1 MFWPRKRH
9 PGGTQRQS
17 WKEPSWRWSFWE
29 KQGWRQSPEAGRKWP
44 SWRSPARD
52 LLGPHSAKED
62 PLPKPLSISSPS
74 FVSFKMLITNHD
86 SHKYVILLGS
96 PRPRVSSLRPGP
108 GPSSGPYPLH
118 RVQHWH
124 QQALSSK
131 YSLGRGHMSE
141 KDQRGGGRTGGG
153 GWAGEE
159 WLCQPF
165 LRLSAKKQAKL
176 CRHMPFHP
184 HVPRRGSCSSPS
196 FIHEEIEAQREH
208 KTCPMSHSLEPV
220 EMGLE
225 LESAPRDHVRG

>member
-1 MFWPRKRH
+1 
-9 PGGTQRQS
+9 
-17 WKEPSWRWSFWE
+17 
-29 KQGWRQSPEAGRKWP
+29 
-44 SWRSPARD
+44 
-52 LLGPHSAKED
+52 
-62 PLPKPLSISSPS
+62 
-74 FVSFKMLITNHD
+74 
-86 SHKYVILLGS
+86 
-96 PRPRVSSLRPGP
+96 
-108 GPSSGPYPLH
+108 
-118 RVQHWH
+118 
-124 QQALSSK
+124 
-131 YSLGRGHMSE
+131 MSE

-196 FIHEEIEAQREH
+196 FIHEEIEVQRER

-225 LESAPRDHVRG
+225 LASAPRDHVRG